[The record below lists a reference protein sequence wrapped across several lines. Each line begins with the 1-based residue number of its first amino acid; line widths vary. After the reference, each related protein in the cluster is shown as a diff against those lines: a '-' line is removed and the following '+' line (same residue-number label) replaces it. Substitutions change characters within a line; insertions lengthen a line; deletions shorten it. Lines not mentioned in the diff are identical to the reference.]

1 MKQEKRFYNNKYFK
15 IMVGT
20 IITAYVFFPISK
32 NKTNLNMVNG
42 IVLSLKNTILHYE
55 GKDSSNY
62 RFLEVTNYEK
72 PFEIFLGKYSWDFK
86 PDLQKVDQLKLG
98 DSVKVWYDESFATNG
113 SSFNNLTY
121 IIERNGED
129 IYVRGKSS
137 ALKVYLLLILTI
149 IVSSSIIYLCTR
161 FIKKTPL

>member
-1 MKQEKRFYNNKYFK
+1 MKDEKRFYNNKYFK
-15 IMVGT
+15 IIVGC

-42 IVLSLKNTILHYE
+42 IVLSLKNTLLHYE

-62 RFLEVTNYEK
+62 RFLEITNYEK

-86 PDLQKVDQLKLG
+86 PDLQKVDQLKIG
-98 DSVKVWYDESFATNG
+98 DSVKIWYDESFATSG
-113 SSFNNLTY
+113 SQFNNLTY
-121 IIERNGED
+121 FIERDGEG

-137 ALKVYLLLILTI
+137 ALKVYGLLIFTIFFSLT
-149 IVSSSIIYLCTR
+149 VIYLCIR
-161 FIKKTPL
+161 FGKKTPL